1 MSCTSPLRPPSSLRD
16 VESGAFSPRT
26 ATPGTT
32 SREPPLLCLDK
43 TLIPA
48 ALSPVFELRREYG
61 TGARQMSAFTMLE
74 DVAMATLDA
83 DKTTRGV
90 RFLATTQSTIN
101 LTTSRLL

>member
-1 MSCTSPLRPPSSLRD
+1 
-16 VESGAFSPRT
+16 
-26 ATPGTT
+26 
-32 SREPPLLCLDK
+32 
-43 TLIPA
+43 
-48 ALSPVFELRREYG
+48 
-61 TGARQMSAFTMLE
+61 MSAFTMLE